1 MLRLGLP
8 AAVLAAVLAAVSGI
22 GLHAAQQNAPPE
34 PDAAS
39 RNRAGAADAAQ
50 AAPADGAGTGP
61 PGTDSQGADLPDSV
75 EADEAAAA
83 IGPPEPPPD
92 VLEIGDGLYV
102 LPYCGNAVARVTPH
116 GVVLAGHRLAEHRA
130 EIARL
135 LATVTDRR
143 IAYELA
149 THPGEEADAAPGA
162 PGARRIA
169 PDRTSPGREE
179 TDAAPG
185 APGARPIAPGRTAPG
200 GTSPGR
206 AGALE
211 SPGERAAAPDRTSP
225 GRAGTLE
232 SPGERAAAPDLVFSA
247 RLSLFLGDAE
257 IALHHVGGGPA
268 DGAAVVVFPDRGA
281 VHAGRLVVDGA
292 PFIDFARGG
301 SAEGWIDSLDALL
314 ALSFDTVIPGEGGPV
329 LQKSDA
335 LAFRDRLVTLRTRVE
350 QLVRRGVAREDVAD
364 HLQTADLG
372 WLLGLAGDFVRETLA
387 GLHDEV
393 AGGP

>member
-149 THPGEEADAAPGA
+149 THPSEEADAAPGA

-169 PDRTSPGREE
+169 PGRTSPGREE
-179 TDAAPG
+179 ADAAPG
-185 APGARPIAPGRTAPG
+185 SPGARPIAPGRTAPDR
-200 GTSPGR
+200 TSPGR

-211 SPGERAAAPDRTSP
+211 SPGERAAA
-225 GRAGTLE
+225 A
-232 SPGERAAAPDLVFSA
+232 DLVFSA